1 MKVTKDQAAANK
13 ESILKAA
20 SRLYREKGI
29 SGIGIGELSRS
40 VGLTHGGFY
49 GQFPGGKE
57 QLASEA
63 VSRTFES
70 NIQDWQNAKSIPELI
85 KHYLTQAH
93 RDNWAKGCPIP
104 ALGADVARAG
114 GSVSSSFTQGVER
127 LVETL
132 MALVE
137 GETHDEKYQESLHI
151 LSSITG
157 AMLIARALDKPE
169 LSEQF
174 LQSVINTW
182 AVAPENE
189 EAVGDHGAEE
199 LTQPQCQDQP

>member
-13 ESILKAA
+13 EAILTAA

-29 SGIGIGELSRS
+29 DGIGIGELSRS

-70 NIQDWQNAKSIPELI
+70 NIQDWRNAKSIPELV
-85 KHYLTQAH
+85 KTYLTQAH
-93 RDNWAKGCPIP
+93 LYNWTEGCPIP
-104 ALGADVARAG
+104 ALGADVARTG
-114 GSVSSSFTQGVER
+114 GTVSSSFTRGVEH
-127 LVETL
+127 LIDTL
-132 MALVE
+132 MVLVE
-137 GETHDEKYQESLHI
+137 GENREEKYQESLRV

-157 AMLIARALDKPE
+157 AMLIARALDSPE

-174 LQSVINTW
+174 LQSVINAWPVTPTKKER
-182 AVAPENE
+182 AAKRRSKDE
-189 EAVGDHGAEE
+189 D
-199 LTQPQCQDQP
+199 

>member
-13 ESILKAA
+13 EAILKAA

-29 SGIGIGELSRS
+29 DGIGIGELSRS

-70 NIQDWQNAKSIPELI
+70 NIHEWQNAKSIHELI
-85 KHYLTQAH
+85 KRYLTQAH
-93 RDNWAKGCPIP
+93 RDNWTEGCPIP
-104 ALGADVARAG
+104 ALAADVARTG
-114 GSVSSSFTQGVER
+114 GTVSSSFTHGVER
-127 LVETL
+127 LIDLL

-137 GETHDEKYQESLHI
+137 GENHEEKYQESLNV
-151 LSSITG
+151 LSSIAG
-157 AMLIARALDKPE
+157 AMLIARALDNPE
-169 LSEQF
+169 LSAQF
-174 LQSVINTW
+174 LQSVINAWPAT
-182 AVAPENE
+182 PEKE
-189 EAVGDHGAEE
+189 EPDVEHDLKDEGLAA
-199 LTQPQCQDQP
+199 C

>member
-13 ESILKAA
+13 EAILTAA

-29 SGIGIGELSRS
+29 DGIGIGELSRS

-85 KHYLTQAH
+85 KGYLTQAH
-93 RDNWAKGCPIP
+93 LDNWTEGCPIP
-104 ALGADVARAG
+104 SLGADVARTG
-114 GSVSSSFTQGVER
+114 GTVSVSFTNGVER
-127 LVETL
+127 LIETL
-132 MALVE
+132 MALVD
-137 GETHDEKYQESLHI
+137 GESHDEKYLESLRI
-151 LSSITG
+151 LSSIAG
-157 AMLIARALDKPE
+157 AMLIARALNKPE

-174 LQSVINTW
+174 LQSVISAWPT
-182 AVAPENE
+182 APAPKER
-189 EAVGDHGAEE
+189 AA
-199 LTQPQCQDQP
+199 

>member
-13 ESILKAA
+13 EAILTAA

-29 SGIGIGELSRS
+29 DGIGIGELSRS

-63 VSRTFES
+63 ITRTFES
-70 NIQDWQNAKSIPELI
+70 NVWRDAKSVPELI
-85 KHYLTQAH
+85 KRYLTLGH
-93 RDNWAKGCPIP
+93 LDNWIDGCPIP
-104 ALGADVARAG
+104 ALAADVARNG
-114 GSVSSSFTQGVER
+114 GAVSSSFTKGIEH
-127 LVETL
+127 LIDTL

-137 GETHDEKYQESLHI
+137 GENHDEKYQESLRI
-151 LSSITG
+151 LSSIAG
-157 AMLIARALDKPE
+157 AMLIARALDNPE

-174 LQSVINTW
+174 LQSVINAW
-182 AVAPENE
+182 PAAPEKKQRAAKRRSKDE
-189 EAVGDHGAEE
+189 D
-199 LTQPQCQDQP
+199 

>member
-1 MKVTKDQAAANK
+1 
-13 ESILKAA
+13 
-20 SRLYREKGI
+20 LYRQKGI
-29 SGIGIGELSRS
+29 DGIGIGELSRS

-85 KHYLTQAH
+85 KGYLTLRH
-93 RDNWAKGCPIP
+93 MDNWTEGCPIP
-104 ALGADVARAG
+104 ALGADVARNG
-114 GSVSSSFTQGVER
+114 GAVSSSFTKGVER
-127 LVETL
+127 LIDTL

-137 GETHDEKYQESLHI
+137 GENHDQKYQESLRI
-151 LSSITG
+151 LSSIAG

-174 LQSVINTW
+174 LQSVVSAW
-182 AVAPENE
+182 AAPAPEKE
-189 EAVGDHGAEE
+189 DSLLAGHR
-199 LTQPQCQDQP
+199 

>member
-70 NIQDWQNAKSIPELI
+70 NIQDWRDAKSIPELI
-85 KHYLTQAH
+85 KGYLTQAH
-93 RDNWAKGCPIP
+93 LDNWTEGCPIP
-104 ALGADVARAG
+104 ALAADVARTG
-114 GSVSSSFTQGVER
+114 GTVSHSFTQGVER
-127 LVETL
+127 LIETL

-137 GETHDEKYQESLHI
+137 GETQDAKHQESLRI

-157 AMLIARALDKPE
+157 AILIARALDKPE

-182 AVAPENE
+182 PAAPENE
-189 EAVGDHGAEE
+189 EAAHEHDAEE
-199 LTQPQCQDQP
+199 PVQSRCQDRP

>member
-29 SGIGIGELSRS
+29 GGIGIGELSRS

-70 NIQDWQNAKSIPELI
+70 NLMDWRNANSIPELI
-85 KHYLTQAH
+85 KSYLTQAH
-93 RDNWAKGCPIP
+93 VDNWTEGCPIP
-104 ALGADVARAG
+104 ALAADVARTG
-114 GSVSSSFTQGVER
+114 GTVSSSFTQGVEG
-127 LVETL
+127 LIETL
-132 MALVE
+132 MKLVE
-137 GETHDEKYQESLHI
+137 GESHEAKYQESLRI

-157 AMLIARALDKPE
+157 AILIARALDKPE
-169 LSEQF
+169 MAEQF
-174 LQSVINTW
+174 LQSVINAW
-182 AVAPENE
+182 PIVPEE
-189 EAVGDHGAEE
+189 EEPEVEVE
-199 LTQPQCQDQP
+199 RV

>member
-13 ESILKAA
+13 EAILTAA

-29 SGIGIGELSRS
+29 DGIGIGELSRS

-70 NIQDWQNAKSIPELI
+70 NIQDWQNAKSIPALI
-85 KHYLTQAH
+85 EGYLTQSH
-93 RDNWAKGCPIP
+93 MDNWTEGCPIP
-104 ALGADVARAG
+104 ALAADVARTG
-114 GSVSSSFTQGVER
+114 GTVSSSFTKGVER
-127 LVETL
+127 LIETL
-132 MALVE
+132 MVLVE
-137 GETHDEKYQESLHI
+137 GENHEEKYKESLRI
-151 LSSITG
+151 LSAIAG

-169 LSEQF
+169 LSQQV
-174 LQSVINTW
+174 LQSVISAW
-182 AVAPENE
+182 PASPPPKERAVKRRSTDE
-189 EAVGDHGAEE
+189 D
-199 LTQPQCQDQP
+199 

>member
-13 ESILKAA
+13 EAILTAA

-29 SGIGIGELSRS
+29 DGIGIGELSRS

-70 NIQDWQNAKSIPELI
+70 NIQDWQNAKSIPELV
-85 KHYLTQAH
+85 KTYLTQAH
-93 RDNWAKGCPIP
+93 LDNWTEGCPIP
-104 ALGADVARAG
+104 ALGADVARTG
-114 GSVSSSFTQGVER
+114 GTVSSSFTRGVEH
-127 LVETL
+127 LIDTL

-137 GETHDEKYQESLHI
+137 GENHEEKYQESLRV
-151 LSSITG
+151 LSSIAG
-157 AMLIARALDKPE
+157 AMLIARALDSPE

-174 LQSVINTW
+174 LQSVINAWPVTPTKKER
-182 AVAPENE
+182 AAKRRSKDE
-189 EAVGDHGAEE
+189 D
-199 LTQPQCQDQP
+199 

>member
-13 ESILKAA
+13 EAILTAA

-29 SGIGIGELSRS
+29 DGIGIGELSRS

-63 VSRTFES
+63 VTRTFES
-70 NIQDWQNAKSIPELI
+70 NIQDWQDAKSIPELI
-85 KHYLTQAH
+85 KNYLTQGH
-93 RDNWAKGCPIP
+93 LNNWTEGCPIP
-104 ALGADVARAG
+104 ALAADVARTG
-114 GSVSSSFTQGVER
+114 GAVSSSFTQGIER
-127 LVETL
+127 LIDTL

-137 GETHDEKYQESLHI
+137 GENHDEKYQESLRV
-151 LSSITG
+151 LSSIAG
-157 AMLIARALDKPE
+157 AMLIARALDNPE

-174 LQSVINTW
+174 LQSVISAW
-182 AVAPENE
+182 PAVPEKE
-189 EAVGDHGAEE
+189 EPAVKRRSEDEN
-199 LTQPQCQDQP
+199 

>member
-13 ESILKAA
+13 EAILTAA

-29 SGIGIGELSRS
+29 DGIGIGELSRS

-70 NIQDWQNAKSIPELI
+70 NIQDWQNAKSIPELV
-85 KHYLTQAH
+85 KTYLTQAH
-93 RDNWAKGCPIP
+93 LDNWTEGCPIP
-104 ALGADVARAG
+104 ALGADVARTG
-114 GSVSSSFTQGVER
+114 GTVSSSFTRGVEH
-127 LVETL
+127 LIDTL

-137 GETHDEKYQESLHI
+137 RENPEEKYQESLRV

-157 AMLIARALDKPE
+157 AMLIARALDSPE
-169 LSEQF
+169 LSEKF
-174 LQSVINTW
+174 LQSVINAWPVTPTKKER
-182 AVAPENE
+182 AAKRRSKDE
-189 EAVGDHGAEE
+189 D
-199 LTQPQCQDQP
+199 

>member
-13 ESILKAA
+13 EAILAAA

-29 SGIGIGELSRS
+29 DGIGIAELSRS

-85 KHYLTQAH
+85 KGYLTQAH
-93 RDNWAKGCPIP
+93 LDNWSKGCPIP
-104 ALGADVARAG
+104 ALGADVARTG
-114 GSVSSSFTQGVER
+114 GTVSKSFTQGVER
-127 LVETL
+127 LIGTL
-132 MALVE
+132 MALIE
-137 GETHDEKYQESLHI
+137 GEDQDAKYQESLRI
-151 LSSITG
+151 LSSIAG
-157 AMLIARALDKPE
+157 AILIARALDNPE
-169 LSEQF
+169 LSEQI
-174 LQSVINTW
+174 LQSVINGW
-182 AVAPENE
+182 PVIPETE
-189 EAVGDHGAEE
+189 ETVVECSKDEA
-199 LTQPQCQDQP
+199 

>member
-13 ESILKAA
+13 EAILTAA

-29 SGIGIGELSRS
+29 DGIGIGELSRS

-63 VSRTFES
+63 VTRTFES
-70 NIQDWQNAKSIPELI
+70 NIQDWRDAKSIPELI
-85 KHYLTQAH
+85 KGYLTQGH
-93 RDNWAKGCPIP
+93 LDNWTEGCPIP

-114 GSVSSSFTQGVER
+114 GTVSNSFTKGVER
-127 LVETL
+127 LIETL

-137 GETHDEKYQESLHI
+137 GETHEEKYQESLRI
-151 LSSITG
+151 LSSIAG
-157 AMLIARALDKPE
+157 AMLIARALDNPE
-169 LSEQF
+169 LSGQF
-174 LQSVINTW
+174 LQSVISAW
-182 AVAPENE
+182 PAVPEKE
-189 EAVGDHGAEE
+189 GLAVKPRSEDEN
-199 LTQPQCQDQP
+199 